1 MDWTDVAED
10 RDQCISVA
18 NSATISF
25 SAAQLVAS
33 LEGLSCKELVSY
45 CLVVNFPLVYR
56 RNN

>member
-1 MDWTDVAED
+1 MDWIDVAED

-18 NSATISF
+18 NSVTNSL

-45 CLVVNFPLVYR
+45 RLFVNFPLVYR
-56 RNN
+56 QHN